1 MIGPGATL
9 RRCLGEP
16 RVQVGGALMIVLL
29 LVAVFAPILAPHDPG
44 DQDLLRT
51 LAPPAWAPDGDW
63 SYPLG
68 TDSLG
73 RDVLSRL
80 IFGARVAMSVALFA
94 ALGAA
99 AERLDAGMRA
109 MREGR

>member
-1 MIGPGATL
+1 MIGPGAAV

-29 LVAVFAPILAPHDPG
+29 LAAVFAPILAPHDPG

-51 LAPPAWAPDGDW
+51 LAPPPCTSDGGW
-63 SYPLG
+63 RYPLG
-68 TDSLG
+68 TDRLR

-80 IFGARVAMSVALFA
+80 LFGALVPMRVPLFSALRPA
-94 ALGAA
+94 SLRPAPPL
-99 AERLDAGMRA
+99 
-109 MREGR
+109 